1 MGQPRELMDKV
12 TEAVL
17 GNDPEALRDLYAPDA
32 VGMTPDAGTLHG
44 VEAIIDYS
52 RTMVEAFSEMSYDYE
67 ATFETEDRAIDQG
80 AMVGTHTGP
89 LRLPDGSSIPPTGK
103 QLRVRAI
110 DVVRVENGRI
120 VRHDFYFDQLEMLSQ
135 LGLTEA
141 LASTQA

>member
-12 TEAVL
+12 TDAIL
-17 GNDPEALRDLYAPDA
+17 GGNVEALRDLYSPEA
-32 VGMTPDAGTLHG
+32 VGTSPDSGTLHG
-44 VEAIIDYS
+44 IDAIIDYN
-52 RTMVEAFSEMSYDYE
+52 RAMVEAFSDMSYDYE
-67 ATFETEDRAIDQG
+67 ATYETEDRAVDQG
-80 AMVGTHTGP
+80 TMVGTHTGP

-110 DVVRVENGRI
+110 DVAKVEDGRI

-141 LASTQA
+141 VATART